1 MYNTNNSTIKGSE
14 KILSKQVVVDTVGM
28 VGLIN
33 VSASRTGLNE
43 VLNEVLEDMSFQI
56 QNMLILIDNMQIEI
70 EELYDKNKK
79 YEIKESFNSIRV
91 LEGN

>member
-33 VSASRTGLNE
+33 VSASRTG
-43 VLNEVLEDMSFQI
+43 LNEVLEDMSFQI

-91 LEGN
+91 LEEN